1 MRPIAVCQA
10 SAASA
15 EPRWVCGLCMVF
27 GDAVMPDYLLSEAW
41 PPPTRECNLLVPK
54 SSPAAIMRLHVQRYI
69 VMYSNSVLMQASC
82 EENSNESVY
91 PFS

>member
-27 GDAVMPDYLLSEAW
+27 GDLAVLVGRYRRQRQLLPE
-41 PPPTRECNLLVPK
+41 R
-54 SSPAAIMRLHVQRYI
+54 
-69 VMYSNSVLMQASC
+69 VMWGVW
-82 EENSNESVY
+82 
-91 PFS
+91 